1 MNLFSTLRV
10 GCNDSLHSSSNCCSV
25 VIGHFYFTEKSKRK
39 VNSIQLSLNS

>member
-25 VIGHFYFTEKSKRK
+25 VIGYFYLTHTHTHTHKEKKKKSE
-39 VNSIQLSLNS
+39 